1 MGIDDFKIES
11 AVQSAI
17 KENLFDKTDLLKDC
31 IDKQLNI
38 YFPNNKNAQILI
50 YTILIKAAKDWAQQ
64 IKKEQ
69 ND

>member
-1 MGIDDFKIES
+1 MSVDDFKVKS

-17 KENLFDKTDLLKDC
+17 EEDIFGKTDLLKEC

-38 YFPNNKNAQILI
+38 YFPNNKNAQILV
-50 YTILIKAAKDWAQQ
+50 YTILVKASRDWAQQ
-64 IKKEQ
+64 IMEEK